1 MSNGTNRVTLFGNLG
16 ADPEL
21 RVTQA
26 GQMVLRLR
34 VATNEAYYDKEHKLV
49 ERTDWHDVVV
59 FGSRAEALARILAK
73 GEALFVYGS
82 IRYSSYEKEGVTRY
96 RTEIVAR
103 DVGLSGKGK
112 RGVSAPTRVELPSEE
127 PTLEHPYGLS
137 ASSPAAESPA
147 EAASGPIEEV
157 RPLDAAAPSDDSETA
172 SDPLAASG
180 ATPAVEFPKKRRRS
194 DSVAHAAV

>member
-59 FGSRAEALARILAK
+59 FGSRAEALARILGK

-82 IRYSSYEKEGVTRY
+82 IRYSSYEKDGVTRY

-112 RGVSAPTRVELPSEE
+112 RGLAAPPRVELASEE
-127 PTLEHPYGLS
+127 PTLEHPYGLG
-137 ASSPAAESPA
+137 ATPAGSPDVATA
-147 EAASGPIEEV
+147 PIEEV
-157 RPLDAAAPSDDSETA
+157 KPLEAAAESTEDALA
-172 SDPLAASG
+172 SSG
-180 ATPAVEFPKKRRRS
+180 ETPAVDFPKKRRRA
-194 DSVAHAAV
+194 DSVAHASV